1 MNNQNTLTD
10 EQYWIAHANA
20 TRMERVGGGFHA
32 NLGKL
37 FFRADRTNAAKLVH
51 AFESDFLRNLPKGTE
66 DETV

>member
-1 MNNQNTLTD
+1 MSNQNLTD

-51 AFESDFLRNLPKGTE
+51 AFESDFLRNLPEEPK
-66 DETV
+66 DETI